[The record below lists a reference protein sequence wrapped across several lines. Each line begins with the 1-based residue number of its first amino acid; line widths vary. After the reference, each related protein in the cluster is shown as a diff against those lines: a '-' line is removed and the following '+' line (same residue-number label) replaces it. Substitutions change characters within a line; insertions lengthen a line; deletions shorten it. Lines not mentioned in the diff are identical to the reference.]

1 MERDERYSPQAIEPK
16 WQKYWHDN
24 RTYYAE
30 MDDAR
35 PKFYALVMFPYPSGD
50 LHMGHMRNYTIGD
63 LTARYKTMRGYN
75 VMNPMGW
82 DAFGLPAENAAIKD
96 KKHPAVRTMQN
107 IEDMKGQFYK
117 MGIVYDW
124 DREVASCM
132 PDYYKWTQWL
142 FLRMFERGLAYRKNA
157 PVNWCPNDRTV
168 LANEQVVNGRCERC
182 GAEVT
187 KKDLTQWFFKITAYA
202 DRLIDDLDTLEEWPE
217 RVKTMQRNWIG
228 RSYGAE
234 IEFPPVG
241 HDGGIKVYTTRP
253 DTVYGATFMV
263 LAPEHPLVA
272 KITTGEQRAAV
283 EAYVAQAR
291 RQTDIERLSTDKEKT
306 GVWTGAYAENP
317 MTGEQIPVWI
327 ADYVLV
333 TYGTGAIMAV
343 PGGDERDYDFA
354 LKYGLPIVQV
364 VEPAGDV
371 EVARGKGDASV
382 QPVLKPGASV
392 PLYVGPGRMVNSG
405 PLDGLPTD
413 ESKAAIIKMLEEQ
426 GKGRGTTNFRLR
438 DWLISRQRYWGA
450 PIPIIYCPQ
459 CGEVP
464 VPESDLPVVLPTDV
478 EFKPGGDSPLTRME
492 SFVDVT
498 CPRCGGEAKR
508 ETDTMD
514 TFVDSSWYFLRFTD
528 PHNHEMAFDPAK
540 AGYWMGV
547 DQYTGGVEHAI
558 LHLMYARFFT
568 KMLADEGMVAV
579 QEPFNRLFTQGMITK
594 DGAKMS
600 KSKGNVVPVDVMTDT
615 QGADTGRLFV
625 LFIGPP
631 DEDAEW
637 SDRGAEG
644 MHRFLNRVWRLFEG
658 KVTVG
663 ADGQDRDIADYSP
676 SDRELLRKVHS
687 TIRKVT
693 GDIDRFH
700 FNTAVSAVMEL
711 ANAMQAYRDAHGP
724 ETYAYT
730 EAATAILLL
739 LSPMTPHITAELWER
754 AGGQGHIHAQPWP
767 AFNAELAAAERIEVA
782 VQVNGKVRD
791 RITLDAGA
799 SEEEAIQAAMSS
811 ARVQAML
818 DGKEVRQA
826 RYVAGRLVS
835 IVI

>member
-1 MERDERYSPQAIEPK
+1 MERDEKYTPQAIEPR
-16 WQKYWHDN
+16 WQKYWQDN
-24 RTYYAE
+24 KTYYAQI
-30 MDDAR
+30 DPDK

-96 KKHPAVRTMQN
+96 GKHPAVRTLAN
-107 IEDMKGQFYK
+107 IVDMKGQFYK

-124 DREVASCM
+124 DREVASCL
-132 PDYYKWTQWL
+132 PDYYRWTQWI
-142 FLRMFERGLAYRKNA
+142 FLLMYKRGLAYRKNA
-157 PVNWCPNDRTV
+157 AVNWCPKDKTV

-182 GAEVT
+182 GTEVI

-202 DRLIDDLDTLEEWPE
+202 DRLIDDLDTLENWPE

-234 IEFPPVG
+234 VDFPLVG
-241 HDGGIKVYTTRP
+241 HEGNVRVYTTRP
-253 DTVYGATFMV
+253 DTLYGATFMV

-272 KITTGEQRAAV
+272 QITTAEHKDEV
-283 EAYVAQAR
+283 EAYVMQAR
-291 RQTDIERLSTDKEKT
+291 KQTDIERLSTDKEKS
-306 GVWTGAYAENP
+306 GVWTGAYAKNP
-317 MTGEQIPVWI
+317 MTGEDVPVWI

-354 LKYGLPIVQV
+354 IKYNLPIIQV
-364 VEPAGDV
+364 VEPDGDS
-371 EVARGKGDASV
+371 GV
-382 QPVLKPGASV
+382 QPVIKSGATV
-392 PLYVGPGRMVNSG
+392 ALYSGSGKMVNSG
-405 PLDGLPTD
+405 SLDGMPTS
-413 ESKAAIIKMLEEQ
+413 ESKAAVIKMLEEQ
-426 GKGRGTTNFRLR
+426 GKGKGTKNFRLR

-450 PIPIIYCPQ
+450 PIPIIYCPK

-464 VPESDLPVVLPTDV
+464 VPESDLPVILPTEV
-478 EFKPGGDSPLTRME
+478 EFRPGGDSPLARTD
-492 SFVDVT
+492 SFVNVK
-498 CPRCGGEAKR
+498 CPNCGGDAKR

-514 TFVDSSWYFLRFTD
+514 TFVDSSWYFLRFAD
-528 PHNHEMAFDPAK
+528 PHNAEAAFDPDK
-540 AGYWMGV
+540 ANYWMGV

-579 QEPFNRLFTQGMITK
+579 QEPFARLFTQGMITK

-615 QGADTGRLFV
+615 RGADTGRLFV

-644 MHRFLNRVWRLFEG
+644 MYRFLNRVWRLFEG
-658 KVTVG
+658 NVTAG

-676 SDRELLRKVHS
+676 SDRELLRKVHA
-687 TIRKVT
+687 TIKKVT
-693 GDIDRFH
+693 DDIDRFH
-700 FNTAVSAVMEL
+700 FNTAVSAIMEL

-739 LSPMTPHITAELWER
+739 LAPMTPHITAELWER
-754 AGGQGHIHAQPWP
+754 SGGEGHIHVQAWP
-767 AFNAELAAAERIEVA
+767 SYNAELATADRVEVA

-791 RITLDAGA
+791 RITLDADA
-799 SEEEAIQAAMSS
+799 TEEEAIRVAMQSEK
-811 ARVQAML
+811 VQSML
-818 DGKEVRQA
+818 DGKEPRQA
-826 RYVAGRLVS
+826 RYVPGRLVS